1 MGKTKQKKRNTNK
14 FRKNL
19 NKQKVVQK
27 GVKETTFV
35 PPSKKFPQLNENIYK
50 YYDNNEI
57 VEKETN
63 DILYIPSYKTL
74 PENIVYQIE
83 KHIKKNPLRR
93 GNCHPTSSLLT
104 LNIEGIETCRGWYS
118 DSIEYYIEL
127 YKEEGIEEGVDY
139 IQDVIKILDEE
150 RLNGNEWVLLKP
162 LYHDETEYWV
172 NTKTKEYYM
181 EHSWNIYNGVHFDI
195 LGEYHKKHLTNKGIS
210 TCWKYYRLIE
220 VENKKNIVEG
230 TSFENQQQE
239 LSKLNSYYTGSGKW
253 ELYYE
258 KVKQNNFIL
267 NENYKRRYKT
277 SNYLWS

>member
-1 MGKTKQKKRNTNK
+1 MGKTKQKKRNTKK

-27 GVKETTFV
+27 GVREITFV
-35 PPSKKFPQLNENIYK
+35 PLKEKYPQLHENIYN
-50 YYDNNEI
+50 YYENNEI

-83 KHIKKNPLRR
+83 KYIKKNPLRR

-104 LNIEGIETCRGWYS
+104 LNIEGVETCRGWYS

-127 YKEEGIEEGVDY
+127 YKEEGIEGVSY
-139 IQDVIKILDEE
+139 IQEVLKRVEEE

-162 LYHDETEYWV
+162 LYHDEKEYWV

-195 LGEYHKKHLTNKGIS
+195 LGEYHKKYLNNKGYS
-210 TCWKYYRLIE
+210 CPWKYYRLIE
-220 VENKKNIVEG
+220 IENQKNIVEG

-253 ELYYE
+253 ELYYDKLME
-258 KVKQNNFIL
+258 NNFIL
-267 NENYKRRYKT
+267 NENYKRRYNT
-277 SNYLWS
+277 SNYLWN